1 MLPTPGEAVIA
12 EVLHVVLCGTV
23 AGSHVTTLHLQH
35 ADAIALPCRYDA
47 FADLLQN
54 RTAATQ
60 YVTLNYKAA
69 NSVDKAVGDSI
80 SSDLYLV
87 AISVVTFIVLAVVFM
102 SR

>member
-1 MLPTPGEAVIA
+1 MRS
-12 EVLHVVLCGTV
+12 VVQYCHTEQVHWLERHCCWHSGHCFQPQLVDAGALC
-23 AGSHVTTLHLQH
+23 
-35 ADAIALPCRYDA
+35 CRYDA
-47 FADLLQN
+47 FADLLLN

-87 AISVVTFIVLAVVFM
+87 AISVVIFIVLAVVFM

>member
-1 MLPTPGEAVIA
+1 M
-12 EVLHVVLCGTV
+12 
-23 AGSHVTTLHLQH
+23 HLQH
-35 ADAIALPCRYDA
+35 ADASALPCRYDS
-47 FADLLQN
+47 FADLLLK

-69 NSVDKAVGDSI
+69 NSVDKAVADSI

-87 AISVVTFIVLAVVFM
+87 AISVVIFIVLAVLFM